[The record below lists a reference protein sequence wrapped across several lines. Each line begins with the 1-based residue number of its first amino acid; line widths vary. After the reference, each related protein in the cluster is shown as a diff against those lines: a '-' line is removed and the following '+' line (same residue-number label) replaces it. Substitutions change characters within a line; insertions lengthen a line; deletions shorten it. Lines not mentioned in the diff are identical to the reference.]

1 MNPLDVQALFFD
13 QLGIGL
19 GDEMTDYLVRR
30 FQEGGAAAAPVSYIR
45 HDGRDEILPEPV
57 RRFVELADA
66 LGEGSAIPAEAT
78 DPVVH

>member
-1 MNPLDVQALFFD
+1 MNPSDVQALFFD

-45 HDGRDEILPEPV
+45 HDGHDEVIPEPV

-66 LGEGSAIPAEAT
+66 LGEGSAIPAEAA

>member
-1 MNPLDVQALFFD
+1 MNPSEVQALFFD

-30 FQEGGAAAAPVSYIR
+30 FQEGGAAAAPVSYVR
-45 HDGRDEILPEPV
+45 DDGDELLARPV
-57 RRFVELADA
+57 RRFVELTDA
-66 LGEGSAIPAEAT
+66 LGYGAAIPADAT